1 MKCYTNPI
9 CVVQLIIHQII
20 LIFFLQL
27 QSLQNLKKKVQS
39 KQSCYYEKKKF
50 IQSSLIIHQA
60 SIFLWFIKKKVNF
73 LLTVS
78 ELLLFMFDMS
88 TIYECT
94 FRYHNHKNSKVM
106 VNFPSSK
113 TNIYTKTQNHSILYK
128 LRWVF
133 PQNFVYFQWKE

>member
-1 MKCYTNPI
+1 MLYQSNLCRAADNTSNYSN
-9 CVVQLIIHQII
+9 
-20 LIFFLQL
+20 IFPAVAELTKF
-27 QSLQNLKKKVQS
+27 KKKSSIKAVLLLW
-39 KQSCYYEKKKF
+39 KKKF